1 MTLREPKKN
10 SKKSVIPLQSSQ
22 RSSKKLKK
30 NQALQKF
37 RKHKNFPGNSTSSER
52 PENCI

>member
-10 SKKSVIPLQSSQ
+10 SKKISDSITLSQ

-52 PENCI
+52 PENCK